1 MDVMNIVT
9 SRILMQ
15 GVRFYAYHGVLPQE
29 NIVGHYYL
37 VDLEMDVDC
46 SSAMLSDDLNDTVSY
61 ADVYEILKSEMAV
74 PSKLL
79 EHVVCRISKSIFA
92 KYDTV
97 KKVKIR
103 LMKQNPPM
111 GTDGA
116 SAGVEAEFVND

>member
-1 MDVMNIVT
+1 MKTVAT
-9 SRILMQ
+9 RIILNGM
-15 GVRFYAYHGVLPQE
+15 RFYAYHGVMPQE
-29 NIVGHYYL
+29 NVVGHEYT
-37 VDLEMDVDC
+37 VDMELDVDF
-46 SSAMLSDDLNDTVSY
+46 SRAMLTDDLDDTVSY

-79 EHVVCRISKSIFA
+79 EHVVCRISKTIFT
-92 KYDTV
+92 KYDAV

-116 SAGVEAEFVND
+116 NAGVEAEFVND

>member
-9 SRILMQ
+9 SKILIQ

-29 NIVGHYYL
+29 NIVGHYFL

-46 SSAMLSDDLNDTVSY
+46 SIAMLSDDLNDTVSY

-79 EHVVCRISKSIFA
+79 EHVVCRISRSIFA
-92 KYDTV
+92 KYDIV

-111 GTDGA
+111 GADCDGA
-116 SAGVEAEFVND
+116 GAEMVFIRD

>member
-1 MDVMNIVT
+1 
-9 SRILMQ
+9 MQ

-79 EHVVCRISKSIFA
+79 EHVVCRISKSIFT
-92 KYDTV
+92 KYDAV